1 MLRTAVVTL
10 IAGLALA
17 LLPDEGARAQ
27 DQDVTVS
34 HAIAE
39 IGEPALPADFAH
51 FPYADPDAPKGGSV
65 TLGAFGRFDTLNP
78 IPLAGD
84 FVRSINLLY
93 DPLMVRSQAEEATY
107 YGLVAETVEYPA
119 DLSYITFNLRP
130 EARWHDGEPLT
141 ADDVAWT
148 FEQIRTHGRPFLKS
162 YFENVTGVTVLGPHR
177 VRFDV
182 DTRDTMA
189 TLVRIASTVSVMPQH
204 WWEAEGRD
212 ISGASLEPALGSGPY
227 RLVEVDAG
235 RQLVWERVEDYWAAD
250 LPANRGHFN
259 FDRIEYDYYLDR
271 DILFE
276 AFKAGEIDF
285 RQDFTSR
292 NWATGYDVA
301 AVERGLIQRM
311 EVPSTDFRGI
321 QGFFLNTRI
330 PRLSDIRVRQAL
342 NNLFNFAFINR
353 TLMFGLYHQMD
364 SYFPGSPYS
373 ATGIPEGPELTYLEP
388 HRDSLPAALFEQPF
402 GLPAND
408 GMQLSRENRRRAT
421 ALFAEAGWTVQD
433 GALRHTET
441 GQPFTLEILIVGSG
455 LEPHT
460 LAWVSDLE
468 QAGISATVRSVDTAQ
483 YQRRFR
489 ERDFEAISFAYTFYP
504 PPGPPLRDRFGSY
517 ASETVGSANI
527 IGIQDPVVDALLE
540 EVTAASTEEEKRA
553 ATRALD
559 RVLLWGHY
567 VVPHWYK
574 DVAWIAYWDRFGLP
588 ENHPQYDYAAPNG
601 IGFQPTWWVD
611 PDRDATLRAA
621 R

>member
-1 MLRTAVVTL
+1 MPRTAIATV
-10 IAGLALA
+10 IAGLV
-17 LLPDEGARAQ
+17 LLGLPGAHAQ
-27 DQDVTVS
+27 DQGVTIS

-39 IGEPALPADFAH
+39 IGEPALPADFPH
-51 FPYADPDAPKGGSV
+51 FPYADPAASKGGTV

-84 FVRSINLLY
+84 YIRSIDLLY

-107 YGLVAETVEYPA
+107 YGLIAETVEYPA
-119 DLSYITFNLRP
+119 DLSSITFNLRP

-148 FEQIRTHGRPFLKS
+148 FEQMRTHGRPFLRS
-162 YFENVTGVTVLGPHR
+162 YFENVTSVTILGRHR

-189 TLVRIASTVSVMPQH
+189 TLVRVASALVVMPRH

-212 ISGASLEPALGSGPY
+212 ISAATLEPMLGSGPY

-235 RQLVWERVEDYWAAD
+235 RQVVWERVEDYWAAD
-250 LPANRGHFN
+250 LPVNRGLFN

-271 DILFE
+271 DIMFE

-285 RQDFTSR
+285 RREFTSR
-292 NWATGYDVA
+292 NWATGYDIASVD
-301 AVERGLIQRM
+301 RGLIQRI
-311 EVPSTDFRGI
+311 EIPTTDFRGM
-321 QGFFLNTRI
+321 QGFFLNTRN

-342 NNLFNFAFINR
+342 NHLFNFAFINR
-353 TLMFGLYHQMD
+353 TLMFGLYNQMD
-364 SYFPGSPYS
+364 SYFPGTPYS
-373 ATGIPEGPELTYLEP
+373 ASGIPEGRELAFLEP
-388 HRDSLPAALFEQPF
+388 HRADLPAALFDQPF
-402 GLPAND
+402 AMPAND

-433 GALRHTET
+433 GALRHAET
-441 GQPFTLEILIVGSG
+441 GEPFTLEILIVGSG
-455 LEPHT
+455 IEPHT

-468 QAGISATVRSVDTAQ
+468 QAGIAATVRSVDTAQ

-504 PPGPPLRDRFGSY
+504 PPGPPLRDRFGSS

-527 IGIQDPVVDALLE
+527 IGIQDPVVDALME
-540 EVTAASTEEEKRA
+540 DVIAAQTGEDKQA
-553 ATRALD
+553 ATSALD

-567 VVPHWYK
+567 VVPHWYNE
-574 DVAWIAYWDRFGLP
+574 VAWISHWDRFGFP
-588 ENHPQYDYAAPNG
+588 ETHPQYNLAFSAS

-611 PDRDATLRAA
+611 PERDAALTASR
-621 R
+621 